1 MGRLLL
7 ERNPV
12 LYERLCNL
20 GSKLHLYH
28 GSKENKDLEKAIRF
42 LQPMMSIS
50 VEGVISAGRFVAL
63 VSFLATLIAL
73 FLFSMNLFIAISFSF
88 VILILS
94 YFVIVSYPVSL
105 MNSYKL
111 SLSEE
116 ADMVFE
122 QFILIFQSGGTIF
135 DAIEMVAKS
144 SHPYLSAAFKNM
156 LAEINRGTSPETCLM
171 EFAKN
176 QPSDDLRRYFTG
188 IISALEQKTEVL
200 EFLSGESFEADLALR
215 QKNLELESRLLI
227 VAALVTYVPIM
238 FTLSIS
244 LSGFATNPAVLL
256 IAPMFI
262 LMNALFASR
271 FAKQFSAYFDR
282 PQSSGISVP
291 SQKDII
297 DEYDEFLNFM
307 ILLGERLRL
316 GDTLEVALSE
326 VRDDVGTE
334 VQRLLDPAL
343 NAIYGVNKGIED
355 AMNMAADMALG
366 QRVANMLQMI
376 SSMCQVSATD
386 AGDRISKIATRLVK
400 RSAVAKERDSIIAA
414 QKLKVYLLSFT
425 SAVVLGLLASLAPF
439 LNIGSILSG
448 GFVWVPGSITLFDIF
463 PLIATLQIV
472 TISTGYMNTRMVN
485 GAHPIL
491 LGILCGLSFLISFQL
506 SGLIMGLSNS

>member
-1 MGRLLL
+1 M
-7 ERNPV
+7 
-12 LYERLCNL
+12 LYERLCTFGTKLNL
-20 GSKLHLYH
+20 NYGSK
-28 GSKENKDLEKAIRF
+28 NNRDLEKAARF
-42 LQPMMSIS
+42 LRPMMSIS
-50 VEGVISAGRFVAL
+50 AEGVISAARFVAL
-63 VSFLATLIAL
+63 LSFIASVTVL
-73 FLFSMNLFIAISFSF
+73 FLLNVNILIAISFALI
-88 VILILS
+88 ILILS
-94 YFVIVSYPVSL
+94 YFVVVSYPVSL

-116 ADMVFE
+116 ADIVFE
-122 QFILIFQSGGTIF
+122 QFILVFQSGGTIF
-135 DAIEMVAKS
+135 DAIEMVTQS
-144 SHPYLSAAFKNM
+144 NHPYLSAAFKRM
-156 LAEINRGTSPETCLM
+156 QVEINKGKAPEICLM

-238 FTLSIS
+238 LTLAVS
-244 LSGFATNPAVLL
+244 LSGFATNLAVIL
-256 IAPMFI
+256 IAPLFI

-282 PQSSGISVP
+282 PQSSGISIP

-297 DEYDEFLNFM
+297 EEYDEFLNFM
-307 ILLGERLRL
+307 ILIGERLRL
-316 GDTLEVALSE
+316 GDTLEVGLSE
-326 VRDDVGTE
+326 VRDDVGFE
-334 VQRLLDPAL
+334 VQRMIDPAH

-355 AMNMAADMALG
+355 AMNIAANLALG
-366 QRVANMLQMI
+366 QRVANMLLMI
-376 SSMCQVSATD
+376 SSMCQVSAID

-425 SAVVLGLLASLAPF
+425 SAVVLGLLSSLAPF

-448 GFVWVPGSITLFDIF
+448 GPAWSPGSISFIDIL
-463 PLIATLQIV
+463 PLVATLQII
-472 TISTGYMNTRMVN
+472 TISTGYMNTKMVN
-485 GAHPIL
+485 GAYPIL
-491 LGILCGLSFLISFQL
+491 LGLLCGLSFLISFQL
-506 SGLIMGLSNS
+506 SGLILGLSNA